1 MSSEMILTPVI
12 FPDVIDISY
21 ISVHIFNT
29 HVMRHFIYLSVRLLD
44 KLYIMEGVSHQK
56 RRNIKS
62 FRLFHLI
69 LDYKWSLISDN
80 GLLN

>member
-44 KLYIMEGVSHQK
+44 KLYIMEGVSHQT

-80 GLLN
+80 G